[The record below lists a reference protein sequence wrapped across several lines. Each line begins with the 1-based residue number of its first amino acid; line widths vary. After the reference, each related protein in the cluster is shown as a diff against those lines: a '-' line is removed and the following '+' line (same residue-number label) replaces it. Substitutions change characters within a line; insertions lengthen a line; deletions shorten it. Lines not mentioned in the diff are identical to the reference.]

1 MRSLGIKSESLYLQ
15 MLVRRDTS
23 EGGAIVLQPIHQKGP
38 VIYSHE
44 PKVAET
50 EDPKKAQKKKA

>member
-23 EGGAIVLQPIHQKGP
+23 EGGAIVLQPI